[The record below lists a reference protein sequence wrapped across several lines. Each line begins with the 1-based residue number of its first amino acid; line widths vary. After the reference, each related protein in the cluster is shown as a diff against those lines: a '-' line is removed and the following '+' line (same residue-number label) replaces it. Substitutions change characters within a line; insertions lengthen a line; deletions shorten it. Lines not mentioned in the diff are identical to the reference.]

1 MMPETIK
8 KNPQR
13 NAPILGA
20 IIVIALLATF
30 IGAIIVPLLGAS
42 YGDIAAIVFL
52 IVYVLIIVAII
63 IGILVALHQRLKEI
77 EGGEEDVA
85 KKY

>member
-8 KNPQR
+8 KNPKR
-13 NAPILGA
+13 NAPILCA

-52 IVYVLIIVAII
+52 IVYGL
-63 IGILVALHQRLKEI
+63 
-77 EGGEEDVA
+77 
-85 KKY
+85 